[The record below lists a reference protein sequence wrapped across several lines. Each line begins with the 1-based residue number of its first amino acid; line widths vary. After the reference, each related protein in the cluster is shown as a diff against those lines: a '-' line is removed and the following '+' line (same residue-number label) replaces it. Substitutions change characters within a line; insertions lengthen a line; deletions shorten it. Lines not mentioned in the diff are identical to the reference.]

1 MDIITLTKKLLSF
14 NNINPPGNEEGIAR
28 YTAALLSENGFEI
41 RLKEFDKGRLHLIA
55 EKGLS
60 THKHPVVLSGHFDT
74 VPLGNNKWSVDP
86 FGGELSE
93 GKIWGRGSS
102 DMKGGV
108 AAMIL
113 AAIDAFKNRAPEGGV
128 RLIFTAAEE
137 LGCIGIQQLMKTIDN
152 PGSASAVIVG
162 EPTGNIPAIGHKGA
176 IYLNAV
182 TSGKTAHSSMPHL
195 GDNAIYKAAESIL
208 KARDFKFET
217 EADPLLGFP
226 TINVG
231 KMSGGLNLNSVP
243 DHAEF
248 TIDIRSTSKT
258 DHNKTIARLSEELG
272 NETKLEV
279 LVDMTPVFTPEDNP
293 FVRMVYEICGIDINK
308 AGFPKSLPYLTDGS
322 VLQKTYGG
330 IPTIIL
336 GPGEAEMAHKTDEF
350 CYINKLEESY
360 RIYKDIILTWRNY
373 IC

>member
-1 MDIITLTKKLLSF
+1 MDVISLTRKLLSF
-14 NNINPPGNEEGIAR
+14 NNINPPGNEEGIAL
-28 YTAALLSENGFEI
+28 YTAGLLSEHGFTI
-41 RLKEFDKGRLHLIA
+41 KLPEFDKGRLHLIA

-60 THKHPVVLSGHFDT
+60 SHKSPIVLSGHFDT
-74 VPLGNNKWSVDP
+74 VPLGNTKWSVDP
-86 FGGELSE
+86 FAGETGD

-113 AAIDAFKNRAPEGGV
+113 ASIEAFKTRPPKGGI

-137 LGCIGIQQLMKTIDN
+137 LGCIGVQQLMNTIDD
-152 PGSASAVIVG
+152 PGKACAVIVG
-162 EPTGNIPAIGHKGA
+162 EPTSNIPSIGHKGA

-195 GDNAIYKAAESIL
+195 GDNAIYKAAASIL

-217 EADPLLGFP
+217 EEDMLLGYP

-231 KMSGGLNLNSVP
+231 KVSGGLNINSVP

-258 DHNKTIARLSEELG
+258 DHTNTIKRLAEELG
-272 NETKLEV
+272 EETKLEV
-279 LVDMTPVFTPEDNP
+279 LVNLNPVFTGNEDP
-293 FVRMVYEICGIDINK
+293 FCEMVYEICGIKRGNE
-308 AGFPKSLPYLTDGS
+308 GMPKSLPYLTDGS
-322 VLQKTYGG
+322 VLQKVYGG
-330 IPTIIL
+330 VPTVIL
-336 GPGEAEMAHKTDEF
+336 GPGQPEMAHKTDEF
-350 CYINKLEESY
+350 CYVNKLEESV
-360 RIYKDIILTWRNY
+360 RIYKEIIIKWSN
-373 IC
+373 